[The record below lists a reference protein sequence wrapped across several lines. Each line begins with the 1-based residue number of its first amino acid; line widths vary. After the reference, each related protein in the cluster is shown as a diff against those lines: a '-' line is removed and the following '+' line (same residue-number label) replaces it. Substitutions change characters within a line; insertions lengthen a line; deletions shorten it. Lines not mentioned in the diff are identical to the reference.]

1 MSKSNAQK
9 AREAAI
15 ADVQGMGIRAMILG
29 GEYPVAVDDAVNAA
43 KALNA
48 LAEAIRAS
56 APKRERRKVQ
66 EPEEP
71 EGTDAASRR
80 TGQVFG
86 GAPAG
91 AKYPDPW
98 PRQEPEA

>member
-29 GEYPVAVDDAVNAA
+29 GEYPVVVDDAVVAA

-56 APKRERRKVQ
+56 APARAKRKAATQMDMSDRGMVVKGPKK
-66 EPEEP
+66 EP
-71 EGTDAASRR
+71 
-80 TGQVFG
+80 
-86 GAPAG
+86 GA
-91 AKYPDPW
+91 
-98 PRQEPEA
+98 

>member
-29 GEYPVAVDDAVNAA
+29 GEYPVVVDDAVVAA

-56 APKRERRKVQ
+56 APTRAKRKAR
-66 EPEEP
+66 EPELHMQP
-71 EGTDAASRR
+71 FGTGD
-80 TGQVFG
+80 V
-86 GAPAG
+86 
-91 AKYPDPW
+91 
-98 PRQEPEA
+98 PEAEK